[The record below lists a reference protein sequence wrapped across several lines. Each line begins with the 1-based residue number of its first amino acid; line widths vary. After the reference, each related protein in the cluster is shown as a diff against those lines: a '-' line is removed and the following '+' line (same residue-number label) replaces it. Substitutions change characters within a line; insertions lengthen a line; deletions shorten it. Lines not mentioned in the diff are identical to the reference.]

1 MNKLKIRKVSEGIYY
16 ILWSLCLTFQSKKML
31 ALAKDDF
38 ETQNSQL
45 SEDLPKL
52 YESRIDYFQPCLEA
66 LIKAQVTFY

>member
-1 MNKLKIRKVSEGIYY
+1 
-16 ILWSLCLTFQSKKML
+16 ML

-66 LIKAQVTFY
+66 LIKAQVTLKTDS